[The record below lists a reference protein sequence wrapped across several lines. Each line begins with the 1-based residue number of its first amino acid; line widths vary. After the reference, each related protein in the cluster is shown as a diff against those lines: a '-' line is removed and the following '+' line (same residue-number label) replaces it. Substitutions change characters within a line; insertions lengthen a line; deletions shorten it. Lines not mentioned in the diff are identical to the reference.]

1 MVLLLVLPG
10 LSGCD
15 DVRGA
20 VRAGHPDAARI
31 LHGATLVLD
40 LPAPYSPPGCGDA
53 P

>member
-10 LSGCD
+10 LGGCD

-20 VRAGHPDAARI
+20 VRAGQPDAVGVPG
-31 LHGATLVLD
+31 GATLALD
-40 LPAPYSPPGCGDA
+40 LPVPYSPPGCGDA